1 MNSNWANAITSAAGI
16 LGGAA
21 QFIGARNEK
30 LNRPDTYAP
39 NPFDRQAMEAMA
51 SRRPN
56 TNAKLAEMA
65 HAEARNRYNINRMGG
80 LGGAQRYLAGVASG
94 IGLQRN
100 IADVIGLGN
109 QELNQYKGDWSKLA
123 SELGA

>member
-1 MNSNWANAITSAAGI
+1 
-16 LGGAA
+16 
-21 QFIGARNEK
+21 
-30 LNRPDTYAP
+30 
-39 NPFDRQAMEAMA
+39 MEAMA

-80 LGGAQRYLAGVASG
+80 LGGAQRYLGSVASG